1 MVTPQF
7 FHAGRAV
14 FTIENGRG
22 DHYTFK
28 VNRAE
33 LSGKAVSDQ
42 PMFIQVMTHGAGG
55 YTYMGILDRNNTC
68 RVTRKSSFTDQSTAV
83 RVFNF
88 ASAIIHG
95 VRPLPQG
102 YQIHHEGACGKCGRP
117 LTDPISII
125 TGLGP
130 VCRGE
135 RR

>member
-28 VNRAE
+28 VTKFF
-33 LSGKAVSDQ
+33 GKAGSDQ
-42 PMFIQVMTHGAGG
+42 LIFIQVMTHGAGG
-55 YTYMGILDRNNTC
+55 YTYMGMLDRNNEC
-68 RVTRKSSFTDQSTAV
+68 RATRKSSFTDQSTAV

-117 LTDPISII
+117 LTDPISIA